1 MEKDGAGKEKER
13 ERHFLF
19 PTKEMRVKTPLS
31 IFFMPSLT
39 FPPGKGF

>member
-13 ERHFLF
+13 ERHFL
-19 PTKEMRVKTPLS
+19 TPLS